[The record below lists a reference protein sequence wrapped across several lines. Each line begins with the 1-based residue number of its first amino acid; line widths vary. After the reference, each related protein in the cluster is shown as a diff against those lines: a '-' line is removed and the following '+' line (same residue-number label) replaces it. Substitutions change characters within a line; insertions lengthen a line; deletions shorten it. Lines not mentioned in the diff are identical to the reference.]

1 MVGYH
6 LIISNKSKLW
16 ITFVISL
23 FFLMK
28 NNVKDYP
35 GKNSAYSG
43 PIISNG
49 L

>member
-28 NNVKDYP
+28 NENGLTGD
-35 GKNSAYSG
+35 
-43 PIISNG
+43 ISN
-49 L
+49 LLHT